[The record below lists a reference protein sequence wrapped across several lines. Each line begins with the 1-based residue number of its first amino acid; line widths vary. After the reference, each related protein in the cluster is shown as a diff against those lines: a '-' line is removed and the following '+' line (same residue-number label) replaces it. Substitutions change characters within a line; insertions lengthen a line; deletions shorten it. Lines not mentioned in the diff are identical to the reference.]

1 MRKLTLTQ
9 KKLIAKAGKLTP
21 AILSQLESMN
31 DYETLYQDARRFAD
45 DLEIKR
51 REQLMFRAMNFRQ
64 EALRGYD
71 EDKYI
76 KDWR

>member
-9 KKLIAKAGKLTP
+9 KKLIAKAGRVTP
-21 AILSQLESMN
+21 ALLTQLESMN
-31 DYETLYQDARRFAD
+31 DYETLWQDARRFAD

>member
-31 DYETLYQDARRFAD
+31 DYETLWQDARRFAD

>member
-9 KKLIAKAGKLTP
+9 KKLIAKAGRVTP
-21 AILSQLESMN
+21 ALLTQLESMN
-31 DYETLYQDARRFAD
+31 DYETLWQDARRFAD

-51 REQLMFRAMNFRQ
+51 RGQLMFRAMNFRQ

>member
-21 AILSQLESMN
+21 AILFQLESMN